1 MKDNH
6 DILDVHRHRRDDTME
21 KETFLRLIEQMNAN
35 LDELEERLNE
45 VLNRDE
51 KDNEGRNG

>member
-1 MKDNH
+1 
-6 DILDVHRHRRDDTME
+6 ME